1 MIHFVTV
8 KEASGRFAQ
17 LVKSLAP
24 GDEIL
29 LNDGTHAVARILP
42 PPRPIQDQGTTAI
55 VGQDVSA
62 GLVSLLR
69 DLGPGDEVMVT
80 DGPRAVARVAA
91 PPANRPPRQPGLLK
105 GKLTIIDDGDDV
117 ILEQFTDY
125 L

>member
-1 MIHFVTV
+1 MPSR
-8 KEASGRFAQ
+8 E
-17 LVKSLAP
+17 
-24 GDEIL
+24 
-29 LNDGTHAVARILP
+29 ILP